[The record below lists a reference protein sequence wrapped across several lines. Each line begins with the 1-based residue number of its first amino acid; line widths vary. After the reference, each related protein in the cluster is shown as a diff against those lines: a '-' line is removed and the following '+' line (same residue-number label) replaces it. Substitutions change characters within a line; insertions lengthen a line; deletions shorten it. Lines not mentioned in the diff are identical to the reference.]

1 MLIQLV
7 ASERGVASLPNWV
20 VSEYEKKGWVV
31 SRPLG
36 EGVYC
41 QLYAATRTHSQDTA
55 FIQGFLDLLAEMMKR
70 PALSEA
76 RGFHAP

>member
-7 ASERGVASLPNWV
+7 ASERGIAALPDWV
-20 VSEYEKKGWVV
+20 VAEYEKKGWVT

-41 QLYAATRTHSQDTA
+41 QLYAATREDSRELA
-55 FIQGFLDLLAEMMKR
+55 YVQGFSQPVIRYGETNLTGTCIID
-70 PALSEA
+70 
-76 RGFHAP
+76 